1 MDVLFPHV
9 KVRLA
14 ERDDDTFAV
23 LGRVRKA
30 MLDAGIGPED
40 MAAFTREA
48 MSRDFKHLLVTV
60 MRTVTVVRD

>member
-1 MDVLFPHV
+1 MDVKFPHV
-9 KVRLA
+9 KVRLKGVD
-14 ERDDDTFAV
+14 RNSFAV

-48 MSRDFKHLLVTV
+48 MRRDFKHLLVTV